1 MRTTSLSSVDVE
13 TEAQQWTARQL
24 QFIAWR
30 ANPFERVPPT
40 QQELAKQLGVSE
52 RTLNLWARRSGFD
65 EAVAAVAID
74 MVRKD
79 VPRLLRAGVKHALN
93 GKYQYWAALMRMA
106 GLEVD
111 GDKATDTRT
120 QIAIIF
126 GDGQDARNVTVDSA
140 PWARSGTGE
149 AQQVQRSLVW
159 PSMGQNGNGYG
170 PDGDGSDDER

>member
-1 MRTTSLSSVDVE
+1 ME
-13 TEAQQWTARQL
+13 Y
-24 QFIAWR
+24 IYWR

-40 QQELAKQLGVSE
+40 QAKLAEQLGVSE
-52 RTLNLWARRSGFD
+52 RTLIKWQKLPGFN
-65 EAVAAVAID
+65 EAVTTASIE
-74 MVRKD
+74 MVKAD
-79 VPRLLRAGVKHALN
+79 VPKLLRAGVKHALN

-111 GDKATDTRT
+111 GDKATDNRT

>member
-1 MRTTSLSSVDVE
+1 MQALQTSTDIDQVNWSP
-13 TEAQQWTARQL
+13 RQV
-24 QFIAWR
+24 QYIYWR

-40 QQELAKQLGVSE
+40 QQELAKQLGVHE
-52 RTLNLWARRSGFD
+52 RTLIKWQKLPGFD

-140 PWARSGTGE
+140 SWASNGTGE

-170 PDGDGSDDER
+170 LDGDGGDDER